1 MSAIAAHCGAQ
12 AAPGGAARIAR
23 MLDAMHARG
32 TERHVL
38 APPRDAAPTSVVIG
52 AVRHPWETT
61 DSGADTSA
69 AAALGTRTLVADATL
84 VHRAALRRAL
94 DSRGA
99 PAAAGAG
106 DAALLLALLA
116 SHGEGGVSLLEGE
129 FAFIQHDAASG
140 RILAARD
147 FAGSRSLYYAH
158 VGGVLLLATLPGAL
172 LADPA
177 VPRAL
182 DLATLASVAAGL
194 WSHAPGTAYRAIRE
208 LPAGHLLTWT
218 PGHEPETRAHWEPEA
233 HVERRRRPL
242 GEAAE
247 ELRALLLT
255 AVQERLDPTAPTAV
269 SLSGGWDSTAVF
281 ASAMEA
287 GRRAPGNP
295 GAIRAVSISYP
306 EGDPGREDDTIRA
319 VLGHWQATTHW
330 LDVDAIT
337 LFDGAAASAARRDG
351 PFAHAF
357 EHWNRA
363 LYRGA
368 RAVDARVMLDG
379 AGGDQLFQ
387 VSDVYLADLFAWG
400 RWIELARQWR
410 GRGGRG
416 LRNFYRWAVR
426 PALPP
431 AVQRGIA
438 AVRRRHP
445 PRDHLHREAPFWF
458 CRSFLDAH
466 GVMEREASARP
477 PLPRA
482 SRVLHETHAYL
493 RFPYFSRILSQLHGF
508 AQEEGVALRSP
519 LLDARVVTWALRRPW
534 SERADRAESKVA
546 LRAAMDGLLPPQVL
560 APRTHRT
567 GITSAYFLRQLRGP
581 GRVLV
586 EGLLDDSHLA
596 SMGMIDL
603 RLMRRAWDHVLRHD
617 DDETGARLFFTLQAE
632 LWLRAQ
638 ADVAGSAP

>member
-1 MSAIAAHCGAQ
+1 MSAIAAYCGT
-12 AAPGGAARIAR
+12 AAPGGPARLDR
-23 MLDAMHARG
+23 MLEAMPARG
-32 TERHVL
+32 SERRLLPV
-38 APPRDAAPTSVVIG
+38 PGNGESSSVALGV
-52 AVRHPWETT
+52 VRHPWETAAAGT
-61 DSGADTSA
+61 ESSGAA
-69 AAALGTRTLVADATL
+69 VLGTRSLVADATL
-84 VHRAALRRAL
+84 VHRADLRRAL

-99 PAAAGAG
+99 GVPSGASE
-106 DAALLLALLA
+106 AALLLALLA
-116 SHGEGGVSLLEGE
+116 SHGDEGVPLIEGE

-140 RILAARD
+140 RVLAARD
-147 FAGSRSLYYAH
+147 FAGHRSLFYAH
-158 VGGVLLLATLPGAL
+158 VDGVLLLATMPGAL
-172 LADPA
+172 LSDPA

-194 WSHAPGTAYRAIRE
+194 WSHAPSTVYAAIRE

-218 PGHEPETRAHWEPEA
+218 PGREPEIRAYWVPAA

-247 ELRALLLT
+247 ELRALLIT
-255 AVQERLDPTAPTAV
+255 AVQARLDPIAPTAV

-281 ASAMEA
+281 AGAMEA
-287 GRRAPGNP
+287 RRFAPGQSGP
-295 GAIRAVSISYP
+295 IRAVSISYP

-319 VLGHWQATTHW
+319 VLGQWQASTHW
-330 LDVDAIT
+330 LDVDAIP
-337 LFDGAAASAARRDG
+337 LFTDAAASAARRDG

-368 RAVDARVMLDG
+368 RAVGARVMLDG

-387 VSDVYLADLFAWG
+387 VSDIYLADLFAWG

-431 AVQRGIA
+431 ALQRGIA
-438 AVRRRHP
+438 VVRRRHP
-445 PRDHLHREAPFWF
+445 PHDHLHRAAPFWF
-458 CRSFLDAH
+458 RRAFLDAH
-466 GVMEREASARP
+466 GVMEREISARP

-482 SRVLHETHAYL
+482 SRVLHETHAYV
-493 RFPYFSRILSQLHGF
+493 RFPYFSRILSQLRDF
-508 AQEEGVALRSP
+508 AQQEGVALRSP
-519 LLDARVVTWALRRPW
+519 LLDARVVAWALRRPW

-603 RLMRRAWDHVLRHD
+603 RLTRRAWDHVLRHD
-617 DDETGARLFFTLQAE
+617 DDETGARLFLTLQAE
-632 LWLRAQ
+632 LWLRAH
-638 ADVAGSAP
+638 APGAGAAP

>member
-1 MSAIAAHCGAQ
+1 MSAIAACCGAV
-12 AAPGGAARIAR
+12 APGGPARLDR
-23 MLDAMHARG
+23 MLEAMHARG
-32 TERHVL
+32 AERQRLQASGRGEPSLVAL
-38 APPRDAAPTSVVIG
+38 GV
-52 AVRHPWETT
+52 VRHPWETAAAGT
-61 DSGADTSA
+61 VTSGAA
-69 AAALGTRTLVADATL
+69 VLGTRSLVADVTL
-84 VHRAALRRAL
+84 VHRTDLHRTL

-99 PAAAGAG
+99 GVPSGAS
-106 DAALLLALLA
+106 DATLLLALLA
-116 SHGEGGVSLLEGE
+116 SHGDEGVSLIEGE
-129 FAFIQHDAASG
+129 FSFIQHDAASG

-147 FAGSRSLYYAH
+147 FAGCRSLFYAH
-158 VGGVLLLATLPGAL
+158 VGGVLLLATLPRAL

-182 DLATLASVAAGL
+182 DLATMASVAAGL

-218 PGHEPETRAHWEPEA
+218 PGREPETRAHWEPA
-233 HVERRRRPL
+233 ARVERRRRPL

-247 ELRALLLT
+247 ELRALLIT

-287 GRRAPGNP
+287 RRRAPGQSGP
-295 GAIRAVSISYP
+295 IHAVSISYP

-319 VLGHWQATTHW
+319 VLGHWRTRTHW
-330 LDVDAIT
+330 LDVDAIP
-337 LFDGAAASAARRDG
+337 LFDAAVASAARRDG

-387 VSDVYLADLFAWG
+387 VSDIYLADLFAWG

-458 CRSFLDAH
+458 RRSFLDAH
-466 GVMEREASARP
+466 GVMDRETSARP
-477 PLPRA
+477 PLPQA

-519 LLDARVVTWALRRPW
+519 LLDARVVAWALRRPW

-603 RLMRRAWDHVLRHD
+603 RLMRLAWDHVQRHD

-638 ADVAGSAP
+638 ADAAGSSP